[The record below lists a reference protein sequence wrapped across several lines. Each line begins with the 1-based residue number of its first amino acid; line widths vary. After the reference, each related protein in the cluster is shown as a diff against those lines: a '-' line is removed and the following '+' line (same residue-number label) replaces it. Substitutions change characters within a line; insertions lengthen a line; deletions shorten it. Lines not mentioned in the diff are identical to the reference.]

1 MREAE
6 DEGLKKTVPGSI
18 LNINDDGSSIQE
30 GIMNTELLQKLPK
43 PDGLDRTQL
52 LNLLLSEE
60 YGFLPPAPVSVTA
73 GEEEEDRAFCAG
85 KAVLKKLRLNCD
97 TGNGIFSFPVTLM
110 YPVWAGQP
118 GKAEAGE
125 KEGKPVPCFIYISF
139 TDRIP
144 DLSFPAEEI
153 LDNGFAVL
161 HFCYQDVTSDD
172 GDFANGL
179 AGVIYPDGNRE
190 KTQCGKIGL
199 WAWAASRVMDYAVT
213 LPQID
218 HERVGIVGHSRLG
231 KTALLAGAL
240 DERFFCTFANDSGC
254 SGAALA
260 RGTKG
265 ETVGEIYG
273 KFPFWFCENYGAW
286 AEKEE
291 AMPFDQH
298 FLLAAIAPRRVYAAG
313 ASEDIWADPQSE
325 YLSCIAADGYHRAAG
340 QPGFLHPDRDPVPG
354 DCFAQGSIGYHLRA
368 GTHYLSRQDWGYFM
382 EYMKR
387 P

>member
-1 MREAE
+1 
-6 DEGLKKTVPGSI
+6 
-18 LNINDDGSSIQE
+18 
-30 GIMNTELLQKLPK
+30 
-43 PDGLDRTQL
+43 
-52 LNLLLSEE
+52 
-60 YGFLPPAPVSVTA
+60 
-73 GEEEEDRAFCAG
+73 
-85 KAVLKKLRLNCD
+85 
-97 TGNGIFSFPVTLM
+97 M

-179 AGVIYPDGNRE
+179 AGVIYPDGKRE

-240 DERFFCTFANDSGC
+240 DERIFCTFANDSG
-254 SGAALA
+254 L
-260 RGTKG
+260 
-265 ETVGEIYG
+265 
-273 KFPFWFCENYGAW
+273 
-286 AEKEE
+286 
-291 AMPFDQH
+291 Q
-298 FLLAAIAPRRVYAAG
+298 RR
-313 ASEDIWADPQSE
+313 S
-325 YLSCIAADGYHRAAG
+325 AG
-340 QPGFLHPDRDPVPG
+340 QRDEGRDGGGDLWKIPFLV
-354 DCFAQGSIGYHLRA
+354 LRKLWSLGGKGGCHA
-368 GTHYLSRQDWGYFM
+368 L
-382 EYMKR
+382 
-387 P
+387 